1 MAAGR
6 GRTGRAGRAGRAG
19 VTAAL
24 AVTVTAGALGAPAL
38 AATPGA
44 GDGHQG
50 HHGHHATLRA
60 MRAALN
66 EDAPGVTVQAKDRH
80 GAWNA
85 AAGIGDL
92 ARQTPRG
99 AHDHY
104 RVGSITKTFVS
115 TVVLQ
120 LVAEGRLGLDDRI
133 GQWLPGVVE
142 GNGHDGDRITIRQ
155 ILSHTSGIFDVMSDE
170 DVRRKVFSEE
180 FLDHRYDAWTP
191 EQHIAIAMRHKPD
204 FEPGT
209 GWHYSNTNYV
219 IAGKLIERITG
230 KPYAQEIEQRIIEP
244 LGLHETSVPTT
255 GPTLPKPASRA
266 YTRLSDAPGAKNHDV
281 TELNPSIAGAAGGM
295 ISDSADLNRFYTALL
310 RGRLLPPKQLAE
322 MKTTVPKGDDR
333 PGQRYGLGLE
343 PFKTTC
349 GRVVW
354 GHGGDIHGSASGA
367 ASTADGRHAVALNFN
382 GPEGEMKA
390 VLDAEFCGKGKR

>member
-6 GRTGRAGRAGRAG
+6 GRTGRAGRAGA
-19 VTAAL
+19 TAAL
-24 AVTVTAGALGAPAL
+24 AVTVTAGALAAPAL

-44 GDGHQG
+44 GDGHR
-50 HHGHHATLRA
+50 ATLRA

-66 EDAPGVTVQAKDRH
+66 EDAPGVTAQAKDRH
-80 GAWNA
+80 GTWNA

-92 ARQTPRG
+92 TRQTPRG

-120 LVAEGRLGLDDRI
+120 LVAEGRLDLDDKV

-142 GNGHDGDRITIRQ
+142 GNGHDGDRITVRQ
-155 ILSHTSGIFDVMSDE
+155 ILNHTSGIFDVMSDE
-170 DVRRKVFSEE
+170 GVQRKAFTEE
-180 FLDHRYDAWTP
+180 FLDHRYDTWTP

-204 FEPGT
+204 FAPGT

-219 IAGKLIERITG
+219 IAGRLIERITG
-230 KPYAQEIEQRIIEP
+230 KPYAQEIKERVIEP
-244 LGLHETSVPTT
+244 LGLHETSVPATA
-255 GPTLPKPASRA
+255 PSLPEPASRA
-266 YTRLSDAPGAKNHDV
+266 YTKLSDAPGAKNHDV
-281 TELNPSIAGAAGGM
+281 TELNPSLAGAAGGM

-310 RGRLLPPKQLAE
+310 RGELLPAKQLAE
-322 MKTTVPKGDDR
+322 MKTTVPKGDDK

-343 PFKTTC
+343 PFRTTC

-367 ASTADGRHAVALNFN
+367 ASTADGRHALALNFN
-382 GPEGEMKA
+382 GPEGEMKT
-390 VLDAEFCGKGKR
+390 VLDAEFCGQR

>member
-1 MAAGR
+1 M
-6 GRTGRAGRAGRAG
+6 
-19 VTAAL
+19 AL
-24 AVTVTAGALGAPAL
+24 AVTVTAGALVAPAL

-44 GDGHQG
+44 GESGSRGDGHR
-50 HHGHHATLRA
+50 ATLRA
-60 MRAALN
+60 MKAALN

-80 GAWNA
+80 GTWNA

-120 LVAEGRLGLDDRI
+120 LVAEGRLGLDDKVGR
-133 GQWLPGVVE
+133 WLPGVVE
-142 GNGHDGDRITIRQ
+142 GNGHDGDRITVRQ
-155 ILSHTSGIFDVMSDE
+155 LLNHTSGIFDVMSDE
-170 DVRRKVFSEE
+170 GVQRKVFTEE
-180 FLDHRYDAWTP
+180 FLDHRYDTWTP

-204 FEPGT
+204 FEPGK

-219 IAGKLIERITG
+219 IAGLLIERITG
-230 KPYAQEIEQRIIEP
+230 KPYAQEIKRRIIEP
-244 LGLHETSVPTT
+244 LGLRATSLPATD
-255 GPTLPKPASRA
+255 PTLPQPSSRA
-266 YTRLSDAPGAKNHDV
+266 YTKLSDAPGAKNHDV
-281 TELNPSIAGAAGGM
+281 TELNPSLAGAAGGM

-310 RGRLLPPKQLAE
+310 RGKLLPRKQLAE
-322 MKTTVPKGDDR
+322 MKTTVPKGENK

-343 PFKTTC
+343 PYKTDC
-349 GRVVW
+349 GTVAW

-382 GPEGEMKA
+382 GPEGEMRV
-390 VLDAEFCGKGKR
+390 VLNAEFCGKG